1 MKGRIVVVEG
11 IDGSGKSTMCA
22 KIAERLE
29 ERGYSVRRTAE
40 PTHDRIGAIIRN
52 GAIPGISQSTEALL
66 FVADRND
73 HTEEME
79 RWAESG
85 DIVLCDRY
93 FASTIAYQSSGL
105 DGTDVD
111 RDWLLSISQRF
122 VGKPDLTI
130 LLDVHPEAS
139 LARVSARGEEI
150 SKFEKLEFLRRVR
163 EEYLRLAEEYGF
175 VVIDA
180 SRGPESVL
188 EDAMRRIE
196 EVL

>member
-1 MKGRIVVVEG
+1 MKGKIIVVEG
-11 IDGSGKSTMCA
+11 IDGSGKSTMCS
-22 KIAERLE
+22 KLAERLE
-29 ERGYSVRRTAE
+29 EEGYSTRLTAE
-40 PTHDRIGAIIRN
+40 PTHGRIGAIIRS

-79 RWAESG
+79 RWAEDG
-85 DIVLCDRY
+85 TIVICDRY

-122 VGKPDLTI
+122 VDRPDLTL
-130 LLDVHPEAS
+130 LLDVDPEAS

-180 SRGPESVL
+180 SRDQESVL
-188 EDAMRRIE
+188 EDAMKRIE